1 MIKKFV
7 TNALLSIVMDKKARA
22 HLNKGKALKTSEN
35 TQVKS
40 LLANDVE
47 TGPVTPPVDTPKTRP
62 ATPPMS
68 HDETEALIR
77 QSLDEAEREM
87 TTRKNMP
94 PERRALIENALSV
107 RKSKEH
113 ILDDLTDEQREKL
126 FVIAMKTMDPD
137 FDPSGKK

>member
-7 TNALLSIVMDKKARA
+7 TNALLSILMDKKARA
-22 HLNKGKALKTSEN
+22 HLNKTPTEGKN
-35 TQVKS
+35 THAKS
-40 LLANDVE
+40 LLADDVD
-47 TGPVTPPVDTPKTRP
+47 TGPATPHVDTPKTRP
-62 ATPPMS
+62 ASLPMS